1 MRRTQVTSM
10 EVACLVTV
18 ATQYHL
24 GKVMSKGGQTSQR
37 ATTVVSY
44 GKKFY
49 LDEFFFPWFELEKLR
64 TRGR

>member
-24 GKVMSKGGQTSQR
+24 GKVMSKGEGN
-37 ATTVVSY
+37 Y
-44 GKKFY
+44 CGKLWKEV
-49 LDEFFFPWFELEKLR
+49 LPR
-64 TRGR
+64 